1 MRSRRHVLFI
11 VLQPSLHYPV
21 DGLSLTRYN
30 IGVMEV
36 LSNSDGLRIRPS
48 DVKAKGFYATQSSK
62 EVLLRMMAEGRSMK
76 ECAHALGRHP
86 STIRIWLRDVDFM
99 AELKALNKQVWAK
112 LDAELVAKAN
122 TTMER
127 IQEVSDDALNKLL
140 DLMEHADSQV
150 VQMRC
155 AQDLLDRNP
164 DTSKTKKIEKTK

>member
-1 MRSRRHVLFI
+1 
-11 VLQPSLHYPV
+11 
-21 DGLSLTRYN
+21 
-30 IGVMEV
+30 
-36 LSNSDGLRIRPS
+36 
-48 DVKAKGFYATQSSK
+48 
-62 EVLLRMMAEGRSMK
+62 MK

-164 DTSKTKKIEKTK
+164 DTSKTKKIEKTTKNLTLSAEFLHLVETSEREAGTTIDG

>member
-1 MRSRRHVLFI
+1 
-11 VLQPSLHYPV
+11 
-21 DGLSLTRYN
+21 
-30 IGVMEV
+30 
-36 LSNSDGLRIRPS
+36 
-48 DVKAKGFYATQSSK
+48 
-62 EVLLRMMAEGRSMK
+62 
-76 ECAHALGRHP
+76 
-86 STIRIWLRDVDFM
+86 M

-164 DTSKTKKIEKTK
+164 DTSKTKKIEKTTRNLTLSAEFLHLVETSEKEAGTTIDG